1 MQRLNRMLLAQ
12 AEAARARSREIIV
25 SGGVAHAAISWTPE
39 RFAMALAARLEAAKL
54 RSRTAALR
62 REATLVRERAAR
74 DRRRRRGGLLTPIML
89 HELADE
95 LVALTAEAS
104 APQQQALLAMA
115 WRYRALALGWA
126 TPGSQ
131 RVH

>member
-1 MQRLNRMLLAQ
+1 MMQFKRELATMQRLNRMLLAQ

-39 RFAMALAARLEAAKL
+39 RFAMAVAARLEAAIL

-74 DRRRRRGGLLTPIML
+74 SPPP
-89 HELADE
+89 A
-95 LVALTAEAS
+95 
-104 APQQQALLAMA
+104 
-115 WRYRALALGWA
+115 GWA
-126 TPGSQ
+126 C
-131 RVH
+131 